1 MAAPPS
7 YNTGLAQQLVD
18 SPVSEF
24 GPDGLGHRAVDTPAV
39 QQLPVV
45 AALRRQAARVVVPS
59 TRT

>member
-45 AALRRQAARVVVPS
+45 AALLLE
-59 TRT
+59 